1 MTTSWT
7 LEDVDLVRLDIV
19 ASRLA
24 LALKPSD
31 AIALSGPLGAGK
43 TTLARALVGRLGGED
58 EVPSPTFALM
68 QRYETPRLVV
78 THCDFYRLAPSE
90 VGELGLDDAL
100 AEGVV
105 LAEWPERA
113 ASWLPEDRLDI
124 AIDETATPNM
134 RRIVMTGHG
143 SWTDRLAR
151 LRAISEFLDKTPY
164 ADAGAHYLQGDA
176 SARSYARLVLPH
188 RSAILMNSPRQ
199 PDGPPIRDGKP
210 YSALVHLAEDV
221 TPFVA
226 VAGALRE
233 SSLTAPAIYAFDLEQ
248 GFIILEDLG
257 DRVFGAEIAKD
268 HNKGHKMAE
277 LWGAAVNALL
287 AIAEAPPPER
297 LPIEGHAPY
306 RLPGF
311 DADAM
316 LTEASLL
323 IDWFWP
329 ALHGKL
335 MPQALRDEFAALWR
349 PLLARAATSDSGWVL
364 RDYHSPNLMW
374 LPAREGVK
382 RVGLLDFQDALKG
395 PLAYDLVSLLQD
407 ARLDVPEA
415 LEREQLARY
424 CAARNAQSP
433 HFSSDGFRTLY
444 ATLGAQRNSKILG
457 IFARLAK
464 RDGKRGYLAHIP
476 RVARY
481 LERDLAHPALASLRG
496 FYAREFPN
504 AADVPKLAL

>member
-1 MTTSWT
+1 MTASWS
-7 LEDVDLVRLDIV
+7 LDDVDLVQLDIL

-24 LALKPSD
+24 LLLNAGD
-31 AIALSGPLGAGK
+31 VIALSGPLGAGK
-43 TTLARALVGRLGGED
+43 TTFARALITRLGSEG

-68 QRYETPRLVV
+68 QRYETPRLTL
-78 THCDFYRLAPSE
+78 THCDFYRLEPSE
-90 VGELGLDDAL
+90 LDELGLDDAVS
-100 AEGVV
+100 EGAVIV
-105 LAEWPERA
+105 EWPERA
-113 ASWLPEDRLDI
+113 SRWLPSDRLDV
-124 AIDETATPNM
+124 AMDETATPD
-134 RRIVMTGHG
+134 RRWIVLTGQG
-143 SWTDRLAR
+143 SWAERLKR
-151 LRAISEFLDKTPY
+151 LRALSEFLDRTPY
-164 ADAGAHYLQGDA
+164 AEAGARYLLGDA
-176 SARSYARLVLPH
+176 STRSYARLVLPD

-226 VAGALRE
+226 VAAALRE
-233 SSLTAPAIYAFDLEQ
+233 RGLSAPAIYAFDLDR
-248 GFIILEDLG
+248 GFLILEDLG
-257 DRVFGAEIAKD
+257 DRVFGCEVER
-268 HNKGHKMAE
+268 GRPLAE
-277 LWGAAVNALL
+277 LWGHAVDVLAALALKG
-287 AIAEAPPPER
+287 PPDL
-297 LPIEGHAPY
+297 LPIEGHTPY
-306 RLPGF
+306 RLPSF

-329 ALHGKL
+329 ALHGKET
-335 MPQALRDEFAALWR
+335 PSALAEEFAALWR
-349 PLLARAATSDSGWVL
+349 PLLAQAEKGDLGWVL

-374 LPAREGVK
+374 LPEREGV
-382 RVGLLDFQDALKG
+382 RRIGILDFQDALKG

-415 LEREQLARY
+415 LERELLARY
-424 CAARNAQSP
+424 CAARAAQSQQ
-433 HFSSDGFRTLY
+433 FSSDQFVSLY

-481 LERDLAHPALASLRG
+481 LERDLAHPSLRELRR
-496 FYAREFPN
+496 FYAREFP
-504 AADVPKLAL
+504 ASRDLPPLVL